1 MDDYSLD
8 PVNIKN
14 PPSTLWGRIRH
25 LGPSLILTANIVG
38 SGELI
43 MTTTLGAKA
52 GFVALWVILISCLF
66 KVTIQL
72 EFGKY
77 AISSGKTTLQ
87 AFNELPGPRW
97 RGISW
102 SIWSWLGIKVFQTIQ
117 YGGIVGAVA
126 LVLKLAFPET
136 ALWIWVALASAST
149 ALLVFRGKYHQV
161 ERTSI
166 ILIAAFSLFTIFCV
180 FVMQTTPF
188 RISWSD
194 LGEGLSLK
202 LPASIVGVALAAFGL
217 TGVSADEIISYPYWC
232 IEKGYARYTG
242 SYEKNK
248 EWEKRARGWIRV
260 MYLDGILSML
270 IYTIATAAFYILG
283 AAILHSRGLVPEG
296 FELITTLSN
305 IYTES
310 IGSGAIVIFLVGAT
324 VTLYSTLFVACASGT
339 RMFTDAFAQCGFLDY
354 KNQDQRQR
362 WIRQLSWILPLLW
375 AVLFLS
381 IKAPVVM
388 VMAGGISLTL
398 LLILVVY
405 ATLVFRY
412 RWLKRE
418 LKPGITYEFFLWISI
433 LAIGG
438 VGVYTVYSLIA

>member
-1 MDDYSLD
+1 MDDYSID
-8 PVNIKN
+8 PVNIKKA
-14 PPSTLWGRIRH
+14 PTSLWGRIKH

-43 MTTTLGAKA
+43 MTTTLGARA
-52 GFVALWVILISCLF
+52 GFIALWVILVSCLF

-97 RGISW
+97 RGVSW
-102 SIWSWLGIKVFQTIQ
+102 SIWSWLGIKIFQTIQ
-117 YGGIVGAVA
+117 YGGIVGSVA
-126 LVLKLAFPET
+126 LVMKLAFPES
-136 ALWIWVALASAST
+136 AIWVWVVVASLST
-149 ALLVFRGKYHQV
+149 AILVYKGNYKQI
-161 ERTSI
+161 ERTAI

-188 RISWSD
+188 RISFAEI
-194 LGEGLSLK
+194 GEGLSFK
-202 LPASIVGVALAAFGL
+202 LPITLVGVALAAFGL

-242 SYEKNK
+242 AYQKDP
-248 EWEKRARGWIRV
+248 EWEIRAKGWIRV
-260 MYLDGILSML
+260 MYLDGVLSML
-270 IYTIATAAFYILG
+270 IYTVATAAFYILG
-283 AAILHSRGLVPEG
+283 AAILHSQGMVPEG
-296 FELITTLSN
+296 YELITTLSN
-305 IYTES
+305 IYTKS
-310 IGSGAIVIFLVGAT
+310 IGSGALVIFLVGAT

-339 RMFTDAFAQCGFLDY
+339 RMFADAFAQCGLLDY
-354 KNQDQRQR
+354 KNPAQRKR
-362 WIRQLSWILPLLW
+362 WIGYLSWILPFVW
-375 AVLFLS
+375 ALLFLI

-398 LLILVVY
+398 LLVLVIY
-405 ATLVFRY
+405 ATLIFRY
-412 RWLKRE
+412 RWLKPE
-418 LKPGITYEFFLWISI
+418 LKPGWMYEIFLWLSI

-438 VGVYTVYSLIA
+438 VGVYTVYSLLI